1 MVSNGLLL
9 SPEAE
14 EEPSLS
20 PGFDE
25 QDVNKNNAVVIV
37 SRLCFTNLINIYYL
51 NKRLRKLEIITRTGI
66 KVLNIFIVL
75 VNNLTKFK
83 KQSNHLNNMKPYHRS
98 LLTLMLLFCSVA
110 VFAQDKD
117 AQVKELVKQGTALHD
132 AKKYDEAIAKY
143 DEALKIDPGNNAA
156 LFEKGFS
163 LASSGKTDQAT
174 IILEKVAASNTEPS
188 AYDVLGS
195 IYDDKKDF
203 DKAVGYFQK
212 GINSFPKYQRLRYN
226 ISISYLRQKKYP
238 EAEAAATEA
247 IKLNPKHASS
257 HRAYAIATY
266 NEGKHVNSIMAW
278 CNFLIIEPQTQR
290 STEALTYIKHM
301 LYLNVKENTMKVGG
315 TDELTTGQQLSIALA
330 VSTGLTIS
338 KNADGNNSAK
348 VSSLDSL
355 TSPLPAIFRLTFEKE
370 EPTNTLFFKKY
381 YAKFFSDLA
390 NSGYMQ
396 AFGRYITISA
406 FENDNIAWLKEH
418 QDNLNALTTWVNT
431 YKRETE

>member
-1 MVSNGLLL
+1 
-9 SPEAE
+9 
-14 EEPSLS
+14 
-20 PGFDE
+20 
-25 QDVNKNNAVVIV
+25 
-37 SRLCFTNLINIYYL
+37 
-51 NKRLRKLEIITRTGI
+51 
-66 KVLNIFIVL
+66 
-75 VNNLTKFK
+75 
-83 KQSNHLNNMKPYHRS
+83 MKTYHK
-98 LLTLMLLFCSVA
+98 LTLTLLLLFCSA
-110 VFAQDKD
+110 ITFAQDNQ
-117 AQVKELVKQGTALHD
+117 AMTLMKEGTALHD
-132 AKKYDEAIAKY
+132 AKKYDEALAKY
-143 DEALKIDPGNNAA
+143 DAALKIEPNNTTV
-156 LFEKGFS
+156 LYEKAFTLS
-163 LASSGKTDQAT
+163 VSGKLNDAMP
-174 IILEKVAASNTEPS
+174 ILEKLAITEPTPRVY
-188 AYDVLGS
+188 ALLAN
-195 IYDDKKDF
+195 IYDDRKLY
-203 DKAVGYFQK
+203 DKSIIYYNK
-212 GINSFPKYQRLRYN
+212 GIALEPRDANLRFN
-226 ISISYLRQKKYP
+226 LSISYLLQKKYP

-290 STEALTYIKHM
+290 SIEALTYIKHM
-301 LYLNVKENTMKVGG
+301 LYFNVKENTMKVGG
-315 TDELTTGQQLSIALA
+315 TDELTTGQQLGIALA

-338 KNADGNNSAK
+338 QNADGNNSAK

-355 TSPLPAIFRLTFEKE
+355 TSPLPAIFRLTFEKD

-396 AFGRYITISA
+396 AFDRYITISA